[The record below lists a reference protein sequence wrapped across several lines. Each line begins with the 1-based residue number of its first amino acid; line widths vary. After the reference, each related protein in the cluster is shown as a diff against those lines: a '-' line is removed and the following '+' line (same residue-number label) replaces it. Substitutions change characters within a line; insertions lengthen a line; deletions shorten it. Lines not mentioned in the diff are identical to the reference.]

1 MRLLANFMRHFGYLL
16 LAFTSMSILG
26 LVIFIAITINT
37 IPVVPD
43 ELNQLIAVPPT
54 EVYAA
59 DGSLITRVG
68 GRKSIP
74 FERMPK
80 TYLNSV
86 LAAEDDDFYNHGGID
101 KKALLR
107 AIYGVLSGASSGG
120 GSSITQQ
127 LAKNL
132 FFTFDQTYDRKFKEI
147 LVTLEIEER
156 FAKDEIFGSYC
167 NGIYFGNFAFGVEEA
182 ATSYFGK
189 HASNLTLAES
199 SLLAGL
205 PQSPSR
211 FNPYKAEHK
220 AVARQKWIL
229 GRLEQLKLINNDQ
242 HNKALEEELKFQ
254 PLYASADEGSY
265 FLDAII
271 NHIDT
276 KYGSSVLYHGGLKI
290 YSTLDPMLQ
299 RYATQAVND
308 GLVELDKRFSAVP
321 FDADN
326 RKNVSE
332 YPQAALVSIEASTGA
347 IQALVGG
354 RDWKASQYNRVLSTN
369 RNMGSVL
376 KPVLYLTGV
385 EKLKLSPASLVMDS
399 SITIEIPGT
408 NPWSPLNYDPFFRG
422 QILLKDALEHSVN
435 TVAARIILA
444 TTPQSMV
451 STLERMGVQ
460 SPVSPH
466 YSIALGGA
474 SITTIELAGIGAC
487 LANLGE
493 TVEPFFIRR
502 IEDERGIILEE
513 HIVRKTPVFDPE
525 DVYQV
530 VDMMQ
535 GVAKEGTGRGIHRY
549 GFTVPSIVKT
559 GTTNDYR
566 DSWFFGATPRL
577 ATSVWVG
584 FDDNRQMRD
593 LNNYGITGASGA
605 LPLWARFMAKA
616 TEGEPPRD
624 FPVPAGMYSL
634 NVNRK
639 TGEIVELSSD
649 STIQVT
655 VRGESLLP
663 DSTMLHFEA
672 AWLDSLYG
680 DRDEIP
686 DSLKIVSLDSLGQ
699 LSDSLEI
706 DTLSGRGNLLENETT
721 ASDSVEMIQ

>member
-1 MRLLANFMRHFGYLL
+1 MRLLANILRHSGYFIL
-16 LAFTSMSILG
+16 SIVTLSIIG
-26 LVIFIAITINT
+26 LIIFVALTINR

-86 LAAEDDDFYNHGGID
+86 LSAEDDDFYSHNGID
-101 KKALLR
+101 KRALLR
-107 AIYGVLSGASSGG
+107 AIYGVVSGARSGG

-132 FFTFDQTYDRKFKEI
+132 FFTFDQTFDRKFKEI

-156 FAKDEIFGSYC
+156 FTKDEIFSAYC

-189 HASNLTLAES
+189 HAANLTQAEA

-211 FNPYKAEHK
+211 FNPYKAEEK

-229 GRLEQLKLINNDQ
+229 GRLKQLEWIDQ
-242 HNKALEEELKFQ
+242 RQYDMAIEEELQFQ
-254 PLYASADEGSY
+254 PLYASADDGTY

-271 NHIDT
+271 NHIDS

-290 YSTLDPMLQ
+290 YTTLDPMLQ
-299 RYATQAVND
+299 RYATQAVHD
-308 GLVELDKRFSAVP
+308 GMVELDKRFSTVP
-321 FDADN
+321 FNPDVRD
-326 RKNVSE
+326 RVSE

-385 EKLKLSPASLVMDS
+385 EKLKLNPASLVMDS
-399 SITIEIPGT
+399 SIVIEIPGT

-444 TTPQSMV
+444 TTPESMV
-451 STLERMGVQ
+451 STLERMGVK

-466 YSIALGGA
+466 YSIALGGT
-474 SITTIELAGIGAC
+474 SITAIELAGVGAC

-493 TVEPFFIRR
+493 SVEPFFIRR

-535 GVAKEGTGRGIHRY
+535 GVAKEGTGRGIRRY

-584 FDDNRQMRD
+584 FDDNREMRD

-605 LPLWARFMAKA
+605 LPIWARFMAKA

-624 FPVPAGMYSL
+624 FPVPAGMFNL
-634 NVNRK
+634 NVSRK
-639 TGEIVELSSD
+639 SGEIVALADE
-649 STIQVT
+649 STMNVT

-663 DSTMLHFEA
+663 DSTMLQFES

-680 DRDEIP
+680 QP
-686 DSLKIVSLDSLGQ
+686 DSLEIVLLDSLGQ
-699 LSDSLEI
+699 LSDSVQI
-706 DTLSGRGNLLENETT
+706 DTLINVGIDTT
-721 ASDSVEMIQ
+721 NAQTTSDSVEMIQ